1 MDLVNRRSSE
11 RKVKRNLGTSNR
23 WLHIVFWSSSRGYPE
38 NVLGTSRI
46 NLPRKFLGRQIRTS
60 RGRHFGTSSGC
71 QIRTSLGRPWDSQIR
86 PLREVLGMLEG
97 DVFRTSWGPIFA
109 GWEASASELI
119 IIKSYTE
126 VGRGRRS
133 KLFPPTHIDYQR
145 CTLVK
150 GLF

>member
-1 MDLVNRRSSE
+1 MSWGRAESTSQGSSLDVRLGHPVDVISGRLQDVRS
-11 RKVKRNLGTSNR
+11 
-23 WLHIVFWSSSRGYPE
+23 
-38 NVLGTSRI
+38 
-46 NLPRKFLGRQIRTS
+46 
-60 RGRHFGTSSGC
+60 
-71 QIRTSLGRPWDSQIR
+71 GRPWDSQIR

-109 GWEASASELI
+109 CWEASVSELI

-133 KLFPPTHIDYQR
+133 KLFLPTHIDYQR